1 MHMYIDTFGDRGDN
15 TKAHEADPVSAEY
28 DQRKLYVSLNSS
40 SKAINFL
47 WLLKK
52 VIDKLQDVPTSF
64 THLHLSTPWLPTWFL
79 SQGTRQRAYAVED
92 NPHCHY

>member
-15 TKAHEADPVSAEY
+15 TKAHEADPMSAEY

-52 VIDKLQDVPTSF
+52 VIDKVQRCSYQLYPSPSFYFLVAHLVP
-64 THLHLSTPWLPTWFL
+64 LSGHKAESLC
-79 SQGTRQRAYAVED
+79 S
-92 NPHCHY
+92 